1 MKKLSISHDLGLQ
14 LTIFYVVFVGL
25 VVAATLFFARSTRQR
40 LEDDVKAANL
50 ALARSIAQETDV
62 TMRNALQAV
71 RELGEYTAVIESNPG
86 GMENLFNTVMN
97 VRPDID
103 LIYRLN
109 AQGFMIFHYPFGP
122 ESALGI
128 GFSFR
133 DYFQR
138 AALTTRSIVS
148 KGHTSPTTDQP
159 VATTVMPLW
168 GSRGNFLGLV
178 ATNIKLESLS
188 QTLAMIANEYNPGE
202 NFQVMIIDST
212 GQIIAHPIADQ
223 LLKAIPESQ
232 SHVFEAVLL
241 GRADSLIE
249 LDENGEEVLY
259 SFVPVSSAG
268 WGVIVSRPTKNAFA
282 TSRAFYRSV
291 LLSLAIFLAAGLFFW
306 LGLVRQAIRPLRN
319 LADYSQTI
327 GSEGDITPE
336 QRENLDNLSSRT
348 DQVGYLTRSLTRMEA
363 AIEARLNEL
372 STLLQTS
379 ASVLSTLDS
388 QTVLNRILEQVERL
402 LAVKM
407 SAIVALDERR
417 GIFLAQASRSLSK
430 RYTEQIA
437 IDPNEPHSVTLRAIR
452 SGEAIQISD
461 TETDPSYTTFR
472 PRARAEGYRSIL
484 AIPLNTHYAPP
495 SALLIFM
502 PNPHTFTRREIALLS
517 NFANHAAMAI
527 ENAVLYTRS
536 DTRLQEQTRRL
547 EALVQS
553 MHDGLLLENL
563 EGQVVYANR
572 RISELTDL
580 PLSRIIGSQAND
592 LFELI
597 LENAVEPESIRD
609 AIQTAIDSHG
619 QHSAEISLSTREGM
633 LYLRLQVFDVTDT
646 RGMPIGRGQ
655 IFHDITAD
663 RKLDRMKSSLI
674 STVSHELRTPLASIK
689 GYASTLLAEDVEWD
703 SHSQREF
710 LNIISDETDHLSN
723 LVNDLLDLSRIEAGS
738 LTISRIECD
747 LNELVQQAARRCQPC
762 PGVRLLINLPTDL
775 PYLYIDARRIE
786 SVLRNLIENAAKYAG
801 DESPIS
807 ISAIIEDDN
816 LIVKVEDEGPGIPI
830 EHSKNIFESFYRV
843 ESGLTHTA
851 PGSGLGLTICQGFV
865 QAHDGKIWSE
875 PRKKGACIA
884 FSLPIEKKVI
894 AQNHGSRTALHLE

>member
-1 MKKLSISHDLGLQ
+1 MRKFSISHDLGLQ
-14 LTIFYVVFVGL
+14 LTIFYIIFIGL
-25 VVAATLFFARSTRQR
+25 VVTVTLFLARSTRQR
-40 LEDDVKAANL
+40 MEDDVKATNL

-71 RELGEYTAVIESNPG
+71 RELGAYTVVIESNPG
-86 GMENLFNTVMN
+86 GMKNLFNTVMN

-122 ESALGI
+122 GSTLGSD
-128 GFSFR
+128 FSFR

-148 KGHTSPTTDQP
+148 KGRISPITNQP

-168 GSRGNFLGLV
+168 GIRGNFLGV
-178 ATNIKLESLS
+178 IATNIKLESLS
-188 QTLAMIANEYNPGE
+188 QTLAKIANEYSPEE
-202 NFQVMIIDST
+202 NFQVMSIDST
-212 GQIIAHPIADQ
+212 GQIIAHPIPDQ
-223 LLKAIPESQ
+223 LLKIMPESQ
-232 SHVFEAVLL
+232 SNVIEAVLL
-241 GRADSLIE
+241 GRAGSLIE
-249 LDENGEEVLY
+249 LDDNGEEVLY
-259 SFVPVSSAG
+259 SFVPVSSVG
-268 WGVIVSRPTKNAFA
+268 WGVIVSRPTKTAFA
-282 TSRAFYRSV
+282 TPHAFYRGV
-291 LLSLAIFLAAGLFFW
+291 LLSLIVFLTVGLIFW

-327 GSEGDITPE
+327 GRERDITPE
-336 QRENLDNLSSRT
+336 QRETLDNLSIRP
-348 DQVGYLTRSLTRMEA
+348 DQVGYLTRSLTRMETS
-363 AIEARLNEL
+363 IEARLNEL

-407 SAIVALDERR
+407 SAIVALDEHR
-417 GIFLAQASRSLSK
+417 GNFRAQASRGLSK
-430 RYTEQIA
+430 RYTEHLA

-452 SGEAIQISD
+452 SMEAIQISD
-461 TETDPSYTTFR
+461 TEINPSYAAFR
-472 PRARAEGYRSIL
+472 SRSRAEGYRSIL

-495 SALLIFM
+495 SVLLIFL
-502 PNPHTFTRREIALLS
+502 PNPHTFTPREIALLS
-517 NFANHAAMAI
+517 TFANHAAMAI

-592 LFELI
+592 LFERI
-597 LENAVEPESIRD
+597 LENAVKPESVRD
-609 AIQTAIDSHG
+609 AIQTAVHG
-619 QHSAEISLSTREGM
+619 HGEHSAEISLSTQGGM

-655 IFHDITAD
+655 ILHDITAD

-747 LNELVQQAARRCQPC
+747 LKELVQQATRRCQPC
-762 PGVRLLINLPTDL
+762 PEDRLRINLPTDL
-775 PYLYIDARRIE
+775 PYLYVDARRIE

-801 DESPIS
+801 EESPIS
-807 ISAIIEDDN
+807 ISAILKDGN

-830 EHSKNIFESFYRV
+830 EHSQDIFESFYRV
-843 ESGLTHTA
+843 ENGLTRAA
-851 PGSGLGLTICQGFV
+851 PGAGLGLTICQGFI

-875 PRKKGACIA
+875 SRVKGACIA
-884 FSLPIEKKVI
+884 FSLPIGKKSI
-894 AQNHGSRTALHLE
+894 N

>member
-14 LTIFYVVFVGL
+14 LTIFYIIFVGL
-25 VVAATLFFARSTRQR
+25 VVAVTLFFARTTRQR

-50 ALARSIAQETDV
+50 ALARSIAQETDI

-71 RELGEYTAVIESNPG
+71 RELGEYTSVIEADPDE
-86 GMENLFNTVMN
+86 MEELFDTVMK
-97 VRPDID
+97 VRPDIN

-109 AQGFMIFHYPFGP
+109 AQGFMIFHYPIAPISTVGDD
-122 ESALGI
+122 
-128 GFSFR
+128 FSFR

-148 KGHTSPTTDQP
+148 QGRISPTTNQP
-159 VATTVMPLW
+159 VVTTVMPLW
-168 GSRGNFLGLV
+168 GSRGNFLGVV

-188 QTLAMIANEYNPGE
+188 QTLGKIANEYSPEE
-202 NFQVMIIDST
+202 NFLVMIIDST
-212 GQIIAHPIADQ
+212 GQIIAHPVSNQI
-223 LLKAIPESQ
+223 LKKVPESQ
-232 SHVFEAVLL
+232 SNVTEAVLL
-241 GRADSLIE
+241 GRVDNLIS
-249 LDENGEEVLY
+249 LDENGEEILY

-268 WGVIVSRPTKNAFA
+268 WGVIVGRPTKTAFA
-282 TSRAFYRSV
+282 TPRAFFRDV
-291 LLSLAIFLAAGLFFW
+291 LLALIVFLTVGLFFW

-327 GSEGDITPE
+327 GREGDITTE
-336 QRENLDNLSSRT
+336 QRETLDNLSNRT

-372 STLLQTS
+372 ATLLQTS

-402 LAVKM
+402 LAVEM

-417 GIFLAQASRSLSK
+417 GIFRAQASRGLSK
-430 RYTEQIA
+430 RHTEQLT

-461 TETDPSYTTFR
+461 TETNPSYTAFR
-472 PRARAEGYRSIL
+472 PRARVEGYRSIL
-484 AIPLNTHYAPP
+484 AIPLNTQYAPP
-495 SALLIFM
+495 SALLIFL
-502 PNPHTFTRREIALLS
+502 PNPHTFTPREIALLS

-597 LENAVEPESIRD
+597 LENAVEPESIRE
-609 AIQTAIDSHG
+609 AIQTAVHSHG
-619 QHSAEISLSTREGM
+619 QHSAEISLTTREGM

-646 RGMPIGRGQ
+646 RGVPIGRGQ
-655 IFHDITAD
+655 ILHDVTAD

-738 LTISRIECD
+738 LTVSRTECD
-747 LNELVQQAARRCQPC
+747 LNELV
-762 PGVRLLINLPTDL
+762 
-775 PYLYIDARRIE
+775 
-786 SVLRNLIENAAKYAG
+786 
-801 DESPIS
+801 
-807 ISAIIEDDN
+807 
-816 LIVKVEDEGPGIPI
+816 
-830 EHSKNIFESFYRV
+830 
-843 ESGLTHTA
+843 
-851 PGSGLGLTICQGFV
+851 
-865 QAHDGKIWSE
+865 
-875 PRKKGACIA
+875 
-884 FSLPIEKKVI
+884 
-894 AQNHGSRTALHLE
+894 

>member
-1 MKKLSISHDLGLQ
+1 MTLS
-14 LTIFYVVFVGL
+14 
-25 VVAATLFFARSTRQR
+25 FARSTRQR
-40 LEDDVKAANL
+40 LEDDVKAADL

-71 RELGEYTAVIESNPG
+71 RKLGEYTVVIEANPG
-86 GMENLFNTVMN
+86 GMEKLFNTVIN

-122 ESALGI
+122 GSTI
-128 GFSFR
+128 GNDFSFR

-138 AALTTRSIVS
+138 ANLTTRSIVS
-148 KGHTSPTTDQP
+148 KGRISPTTDQP

-168 GSRGNFLGLV
+168 SSRGNFLGVV

-188 QTLAMIANEYNPGE
+188 QTLAKIANEYSPGE
-202 NFQVMIIDST
+202 NFRVMIIDST
-212 GQIIAHPIADQ
+212 GQIIAHPISDQ
-223 LLKAIPESQ
+223 LLTTAPESQ
-232 SHVFEAVLL
+232 SNVIEAVLL

-249 LDENGEEVLY
+249 LDENGEEILY

-268 WGVIVSRPTKNAFA
+268 WGVIVSRPTETAFA
-282 TSRAFYRSV
+282 TPRAFYRNV
-291 LLSLAIFLAAGLFFW
+291 LLSLIVFLTVGLFFW

-327 GSEGDITPE
+327 GREADITPE
-336 QRENLDNLSSRT
+336 QRKTLDNLSSRP

-363 AIEARLNEL
+363 AIEERLNEL
-372 STLLQTS
+372 ATLLQTS

-402 LAVKM
+402 LAAEM

-417 GIFLAQASRSLSK
+417 GIFRVQASRGLSK
-430 RYTEQIA
+430 QYTEQIA

-461 TETDPSYTTFR
+461 TETDPAYAAFR
-472 PRARAEGYRSIL
+472 PRSRAEGYRSIL

-495 SALLIFM
+495 STLLIFL
-502 PNPHTFTRREIALLS
+502 PSPHTFTPREIALLS

-527 ENAVLYTRS
+527 ENAVLYARS

-553 MHDGLLLENL
+553 MSDGLLLENL

-580 PLSRIIGSQAND
+580 PLPRIIGSQAND

-609 AIQTAIDSHG
+609 VIQPSIDSHG
-619 QHSAEISLSTREGM
+619 QHNAGISLNTREGK
-633 LYLRLQVFDVTDT
+633 LYLRLQIFDVTDT
-646 RGMPIGRGQ
+646 RGVPIGRGQ
-655 IFHDITAD
+655 ILHDITAD
-663 RKLDRMKSSLI
+663 HKLDRMKSSLI
-674 STVSHELRTPLASIK
+674 ATVSHELRTPLASIK

-723 LVNDLLDLSRIEAGS
+723 LVYDLLDLSRIEAGS
-738 LTISRIECD
+738 LTISRIECNLD
-747 LNELVQQAARRCQPC
+747 TLVQQAAKRCQPC
-762 PGVRLLINLPTDL
+762 PEDRLLIDIPTDL

-801 DESPIS
+801 EESPIS
-807 ISAIIEDDN
+807 VRAILDDGN

-830 EHSKNIFESFYRV
+830 EHSQDIFESFYRV
-843 ESGLTHTA
+843 DSGLTRAA
-851 PGSGLGLTICQGFV
+851 PGAGLGLTICQGFV
-865 QAHDGKIWSE
+865 QAHGGKIWSE
-875 PRKKGACIA
+875 PREKGACIA
-884 FSLPIEKKVI
+884 FSLPIEKPAI
-894 AQNHGSRTALHLE
+894 T